1 MSSSLIKFKLLSIS
15 QAASFLGIGKDN
27 LNELMEEGKIGF
39 ISVGKRN
46 KIPVS
51 ELERFI
57 DENLTYVNSDGKLK
71 LNNNMPSEILE
82 EFDSTKLFDKI
93 KKGVK

>member
-1 MSSSLIKFKLLSIS
+1 
-15 QAASFLGIGKDN
+15 
-27 LNELMEEGKIGF
+27 
-39 ISVGKRN
+39 
-46 KIPVS
+46 
-51 ELERFI
+51 
-57 DENLTYVNSDGKLK
+57 VNSDGKLK

>member
-1 MSSSLIKFKLLSIS
+1 MSSSSIKLKLLSIS
-15 QAASFLGIGKDN
+15 QAASFLGIGKEN

-57 DENLTYVNSDGKLK
+57 DDNLTYVNADGKLK
-71 LNNNMPSEILE
+71 LNNNIPAEILE